1 MMPSTP
7 QSDVSNSNI
16 KQNQIVLPQVVEQPK
31 RQVDDHVPTVQK
43 QTRYVVINIMFYNSN
58 VITHKVRNFISFILQ
73 E

>member
-7 QSDVSNSNI
+7 QFDVSNSNI

-58 VITHKVRNFISFILQ
+58 VITHKVRNFISFI
-73 E
+73 